1 MRARLD
7 QVLVP
12 GAFVILWATGFV
24 TARLVAPQTEP
35 LIFLAIR
42 FGLAALILGGTA
54 AAFGASWPQGVRQW
68 RDVLIAGVLL
78 HGIYLGTVFWSVRNG
93 LPAGISAL
101 IVGSQ
106 PLLVAFLARPLLGEH
121 VSLRRWA
128 GVATGFV
135 GIALVL
141 GPKIGGAGGY
151 PAATLVASL
160 IGLASIS
167 AGTLW
172 QKRSGGGYDLRSG
185 TAVQYVGATGVV
197 LAGSLLIEE
206 MRIDPTPEL
215 LIGLAWSIFGLSIG
229 AIGLLLLMLRRGAAV
244 GVSSLMFLVPPVS
257 ALMSY
262 ALFGETLTAIQL
274 LGMALAALGVAA
286 AARA

>member
-24 TARLVAPQTEP
+24 TARLVAPHTEP
-35 LIFLAIR
+35 LVFLAIR
-42 FGLAALILGGTA
+42 FGIAALILGGAA
-54 AAFGASWPQGVRQW
+54 AAFRAPWPQGGRQW
-68 RDVLIAGVLL
+68 RDILIAGVLL
-78 HGIYLGTVFWSVRNG
+78 HGIYLGTVFWSVRHG

-128 GVATGFV
+128 GVAIGFV

-141 GPKIGGAGGY
+141 GPNIGGAGGY
-151 PAATLVASL
+151 PASTLVASFV
-160 IGLASIS
+160 GLASIS

-185 TAVQYVGATGVV
+185 TAVQYLGATGVV
-197 LAGSLLIEE
+197 LAGSLLAEE
-206 MRIDPTPEL
+206 MRIDPAPEF

-257 ALMSY
+257 ALMGY

-274 LGMALAALGVAA
+274 VGMALAALGVAV